1 MSRIEAP
8 MKSLSSL
15 VLVVGLMAGV
25 GMARAQDP
33 LPPAPGA
40 PPTASQ
46 TDLSEIVKR
55 LRAFIS
61 DEEMA
66 LLYDFMSN
74 SAVAALRGGDV
85 EPLPPE
91 LEFKLAILRE
101 RLYKEGNA
109 AMQGFMQFLH
119 RELDQ
124 TLQQFQLPALPPEPP
139 VAPPPDMPS
148 PSTPSPGTPPS
159 KPGRS

>member
-1 MSRIEAP
+1 MNY
-8 MKSLSSL
+8 LSSL
-15 VLVVGLMAGV
+15 FLALGLSAGACPV
-25 GMARAQDP
+25 WAQDP
-33 LPPAPGA
+33 VPPPSAAPAPPA
-40 PPTASQ
+40 ASQ
-46 TDLSEIVKR
+46 SDLGEIVKR

-74 SAVAALRGGDV
+74 SAIAALRGGDV

-124 TLQQFQLPALPPEPP
+124 TLKQFQLPSLPAEHRKSTRLNSSHNP
-139 VAPPPDMPS
+139 ASRMPS
-148 PSTPSPGTPPS
+148 SA
-159 KPGRS
+159 